1 MARAY
6 ELYQAG
12 WTLQAIGD
20 ALQPPRPRSTVR
32 SWLLRFQEPDLTP
45 LAHPA
50 TIPAPRYQTHQ
61 DGYQKRRPQSPGIL
75 PDELA
80 LIQKLAPVAR
90 RFRAKVSSNDSTRV
104 ANDQLTAVCLRL
116 YYSGVSITE
125 LAQAAGVT
133 YRAMVKRIK
142 KS

>member
-50 TIPAPRYQTHQ
+50 AIPSPRYQTHA